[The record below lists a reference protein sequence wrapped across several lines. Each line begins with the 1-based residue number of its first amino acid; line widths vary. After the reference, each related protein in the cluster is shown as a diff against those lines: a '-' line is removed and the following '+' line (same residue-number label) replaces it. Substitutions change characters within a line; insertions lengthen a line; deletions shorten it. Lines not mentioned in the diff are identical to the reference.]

1 MLLRFVVQNL
11 ASFKNAV
18 EFNCF
23 PSSKS
28 HSHENHKIECGH
40 ATILRLSAIYGAN
53 GAGKSNLLE
62 SLQLLKGMVESEGL
76 SHFSFSESP
85 AFKFDEDCLVSP
97 SGMAVEFFVDGNVFY
112 YHIEFNTQSVVVEEL
127 FLSKKTKDIKLF
139 VRDDKGIFIND
150 DYMDNA
156 SSEQF
161 LDALNRL
168 VRPDMFLLSFLGKYY
183 PKEMPL
189 ASSAYNWFA
198 RALEIITPATIAGF
212 VPHLLDKNPDF
223 EKLVNE
229 TIPQMKTGISKL
241 SVKKEVVSE
250 DEIKG
255 SQELQQ
261 IAKRAK
267 AQPDMPLAKID
278 SQNGDTVNYV
288 FENDSLY
295 KKTLV
300 SIHQKPDG
308 SEVEMTMGSE
318 SDGTRRLIEYMP
330 LFYAVTKQGGV
341 YIVDEIER
349 SMHPIL
355 IKDIM
360 QKLSESNTAKGQLIF
375 TTHESGLLDQNIFRP
390 DEIWFAQKD
399 SEQATQLYPL
409 SDYNIHKTAN
419 IENGYLIG
427 RYGGIPFLSNL
438 KDLHW

>member
-76 SHFSFSESP
+76 THFSFSELP
-85 AFKFDEDCLVSP
+85 AFKFDEECLVSP

-267 AQPDMPLAKID
+267 AQPDMPLARID

-300 SIHQKPDG
+300 SIHLKPDG
-308 SEVEMTMGSE
+308 TEVEMTMGSE

-355 IKDIM
+355 IKDII

-399 SEQATQLYPL
+399 SEQSTQLYPL

>member
-1 MLLRFVVQNL
+1 MLLRFVVENL

-76 SHFSFSESP
+76 THFSFSELP
-85 AFKFDEDCLVSP
+85 AFKFDEECLVSP

-267 AQPDMPLAKID
+267 AQPDMPLARID

-300 SIHQKPDG
+300 SIHLKPDG
-308 SEVEMTMGSE
+308 TEVEMTMGSE

>member
-76 SHFSFSESP
+76 THFSFSELP
-85 AFKFDEDCLVSP
+85 AFKFDEECLVSP

-198 RALEIITPATIAGF
+198 RALEVITPATIAGF

-267 AQPDMPLAKID
+267 AQPDMPLARID

-308 SEVEMTMGSE
+308 TEVEMTMGSE

>member
-1 MLLRFVVQNL
+1 MLLRFIAQNL

-40 ATILRLSAIYGAN
+40 ATVLRLSAIYGAN

-62 SLQLLKGMVESEGL
+62 SIQLLKGMVESEGL
-76 SHFSFSESP
+76 SNFSFSESP
-85 AFKFDEDCLVSP
+85 AFRFDEECLTSP
-97 SGMAVEFFVDGNVFY
+97 SGLAIEFFANGNVFY
-112 YHIEFNTQSVVVEEL
+112 YHIEFNTQTVVVEEL

-139 VRDDKGIFIND
+139 IRDDKGISINA
-150 DYMDNA
+150 DYMVNA
-156 SSEQF
+156 STEQF

-189 ASSAYNWFA
+189 VSSAFNWFTQS
-198 RALEIITPATIAGF
+198 LEVFTPDTIAGF
-212 VPHLLDKNPDF
+212 VPHLIDKNPDF

-241 SVKKEVVSE
+241 AVKKEVVSD

-255 SQELQQ
+255 SLELQQ

-267 AQPDMPLAKID
+267 TQPGMPLSKID
-278 SQNGDTVNYV
+278 SHSGETVNYV
-288 FENDSLY
+288 FEDGLLY
-295 KKTLV
+295 MKTLV
-300 SIHQKPDG
+300 SIHQKIDG
-308 SEVEMTMGSE
+308 TEVEMVIGSE

-355 IKDIM
+355 IKDII

-399 SEQATQLYPL
+399 SEQSTQLYPL

>member
-1 MLLRFVVQNL
+1 
-11 ASFKNAV
+11 
-18 EFNCF
+18 
-23 PSSKS
+23 
-28 HSHENHKIECGH
+28 
-40 ATILRLSAIYGAN
+40 
-53 GAGKSNLLE
+53 
-62 SLQLLKGMVESEGL
+62 
-76 SHFSFSESP
+76 
-85 AFKFDEDCLVSP
+85 
-97 SGMAVEFFVDGNVFY
+97 MAVEFFVDGNVFY

-198 RALEIITPATIAGF
+198 RVLEIITPATIAGF

-255 SQELQQ
+255 NLELQQ
-261 IAKRAK
+261 ITKRAK

-300 SIHQKPDG
+300 NIHQKPDG
-308 SEVEMTMGSE
+308 TEVEMTMGSE

>member
-1 MLLRFVVQNL
+1 MLLRFIAQNL

-40 ATILRLSAIYGAN
+40 ATVLRLSAIYGAN

-62 SLQLLKGMVESEGL
+62 SIQLLKSMVESEGM
-76 SHFSFSESP
+76 SNFSFSESP
-85 AFKFDEDCLVSP
+85 AFRFDEECLTSP
-97 SGMAVEFFVDGNVFY
+97 SGLAIEFFANGNVFY
-112 YHIEFNTQSVVVEEL
+112 YHIEFNTQTVVVEEL

-139 VRDDKGIFIND
+139 IRDDKGISINA
-150 DYMDNA
+150 DYMVNA
-156 SSEQF
+156 STEQF

-189 ASSAYNWFA
+189 VSSAFNWFTQS
-198 RALEIITPATIAGF
+198 LEVFTPDTIAGF
-212 VPHLLDKNPDF
+212 VPHLIDKNPDF

-241 SVKKEVVSE
+241 AVKKEVVSD

-255 SQELQQ
+255 SLELQQ

-267 AQPDMPLAKID
+267 TQPGTPLSKID
-278 SQNGDTVNYV
+278 SHSGETVNYV
-288 FENDSLY
+288 FEDGLLY
-295 KKTLV
+295 MKTLV
-300 SIHQKPDG
+300 SIHQKIDG
-308 SEVEMTMGSE
+308 TEVEMVMGSE

-355 IKDIM
+355 IKDII

-399 SEQATQLYPL
+399 SEQSTQLYPL

>member
-1 MLLRFVVQNL
+1 MLLRFVIQNL

-76 SHFSFSESP
+76 THFSFSELP
-85 AFKFDEDCLVSP
+85 AFKFDEECLVSP

-267 AQPDMPLAKID
+267 AQPDMPLARID

-300 SIHQKPDG
+300 SIHLKPDG
-308 SEVEMTMGSE
+308 TEVEMTMGSE

>member
-1 MLLRFVVQNL
+1 MLLRFIAQNL
-11 ASFKNAV
+11 LSFKNAV

-40 ATILRLSAIYGAN
+40 ATVLRLSAIYGAN
-53 GAGKSNLLE
+53 GAGKSNLIE
-62 SLQLLKGMVESEGL
+62 CIQMLKGMVASDSL
-76 SHFSFSESP
+76 SHFTFSEPP
-85 AFKFDEDCLVSP
+85 AFRFDEECLTSP
-97 SGMAVEFFVDGNVFY
+97 SGMAVEFFADGNVFY
-112 YHIEFNTQSVVVEEL
+112 YHIEFNTQKVVVEEL

-139 VRDDKGIFIND
+139 VRDDKGISIHA
-150 DYMDNA
+150 DYMVNA

-161 LDALNRL
+161 LDALGRL
-168 VRPDMFLLSFLGKYY
+168 VRPDMLLLSFLGKYY

-189 ASSAYNWFA
+189 ASSAYSWFTQS
-198 RALEIITPATIAGF
+198 LEIFRPDSIAGF

-223 EKLVNE
+223 ETLVNE

-241 SVKKEVVSE
+241 AAKKEVVSE

-255 SQELQQ
+255 STELQQ

-267 AQPDMPLAKID
+267 AQPNMPLSLID
-278 SQNGDTVNYV
+278 SRNGDTINYV
-288 FENDSLY
+288 FEDNLLY
-295 KKTLV
+295 MKTLV
-300 SIHQKPDG
+300 SIHQNLDG
-308 SEVEMTMGSE
+308 TEVEMPLGTE

-330 LFYAVTKQGGV
+330 LFNAVIKQGGV

-355 IKDIM
+355 IKDII
-360 QKLSESNTAKGQLIF
+360 QKLSESNTAKGQLVF
-375 TTHESGLLDQNIFRP
+375 TTHESGLLDQSIFRP

-419 IENGYLIG
+419 IENGYLNG

>member
-76 SHFSFSESP
+76 THFSFSELP
-85 AFKFDEDCLVSP
+85 AFKFDEECLVSP

-112 YHIEFNTQSVVVEEL
+112 YHIEFNSQSVVVEEL

-267 AQPDMPLAKID
+267 AQPDMPLARID

-308 SEVEMTMGSE
+308 TEVEMTMGSE